1 MSKAFDFII
10 LENIDSTNAY
20 LKEKIRAGEIIGDTA
35 VLALSQN
42 SGKGRLLRKWHS
54 EKGKSLTLSIALKGP
69 LSPASTLLC
78 AMAVHDALSS
88 ISGDKNLQI
97 KWPNDLVHKN
107 KKLCGILTERV
118 SDFTVFGI
126 GINVNNDVFPEEI
139 AHKATSL
146 FMLTERFFDIEA
158 LSRKIAQS
166 VKNTLIKYDFTLTE
180 ESRNKYKNLCV
191 NLGREVQFGDPLKKG
206 IAEDISPEGE
216 LIVNTCS
223 GYEKVS
229 FGDVFVSGIY

>member
-10 LENIDSTNAY
+10 LENIDSTNSY
-20 LKEKIRAGEIIGDTA
+20 LKEKIRAGEIITDTA

-42 SGKGRLLRKWHS
+42 SGKGRLLRKWYS

-69 LSPASTLLC
+69 LSPASTLIC
-78 AMAVHDALSS
+78 ALAVHDALSS

-126 GINVNNDVFPEEI
+126 GINVNNDAFPEEI

-180 ESRNKYKNLCV
+180 GGRNKYKNLCV
-191 NLGREVQFGDPLKKG
+191 NLGREVQFGNPLKKG

-216 LIVNTCS
+216 LIVHICS
-223 GYEKVS
+223 GYERVS

>member
-1 MSKAFDFII
+1 MSNAFDFII
-10 LENIDSTNAY
+10 LENVDSTNSY
-20 LKEKIRAGEIIGDTA
+20 LKEKIRAGEIITDTA

-42 SGKGRLLRKWHS
+42 SGKGRLLRKWYS

-78 AMAVHDALSS
+78 ALAVHDALSS

-126 GINVNNDVFPEEI
+126 GINVNNDAFPEEI

-180 ESRNKYKNLCV
+180 GGRNKYKNLCV
-191 NLGREVQFGDPLKKG
+191 NLGREVQFGNPLKKG

-216 LIVNTCS
+216 LIVHICS
-223 GYEKVS
+223 GYERVS

>member
-10 LENIDSTNAY
+10 LENIDSTNSY

-78 AMAVHDALSS
+78 AMSVHDALSS
-88 ISGDKNLQI
+88 ISGVKNLQI

-146 FMLTERFFDIEA
+146 FMLTEGFFDIEA

-191 NLGREVQFGDPLKKG
+191 NLGREVQFGDPPQNG

-216 LIVNTCS
+216 LIVHTCS

>member
-54 EKGKSLTLSIALKGP
+54 ERGKSLTLSMALKGP

-78 AMAVHDALSS
+78 AMSVHDALSS

>member
-1 MSKAFDFII
+1 MSNAFDFII
-10 LENIDSTNAY
+10 LENVDSTNSY
-20 LKEKIRAGEIIGDTA
+20 LKEKIRAGEIITDTA

-42 SGKGRLLRKWHS
+42 SGKGRLLRKWYS

-78 AMAVHDALSS
+78 ALAVHDALSS

-97 KWPNDLVHKN
+97 KWPNDLVHKS

-180 ESRNKYKNLCV
+180 GGRNKYKNLCV
-191 NLGREVQFGDPLKKG
+191 NLGREVQFGNPLKKG

-216 LIVNTCS
+216 LIVHICS